1 MRTTITEQKS
11 SIQEKTKIVNELKIK
26 IPTVEN
32 TLEKAKNELKQ
43 VKCKLAQL
51 APDLHK
57 KKTSLEEMRS
67 SMQAS
72 NSKSRIVD
80 ALMNEKKNGR
90 CPGVIGRLVSKKQI
104 YLIFVFVKRTLLF
117 HTQRT

>member
-1 MRTTITEQKS
+1 MNELNNKIPITE
-11 SIQEKTKIVNELKIK
+11 NA
-26 IPTVEN
+26 
-32 TLEKAKNELKQ
+32 LEKAKNELKQ

-51 APDLHK
+51 APDFHK

-72 NSKSRIVD
+72 NSRSRIVD

-90 CPGVIGRLVSKKQI
+90 CPGVIGRLVSELKKYI
-104 YLIFVFVKRTLLF
+104 
-117 HTQRT
+117 